1 MVVIS
6 NLFRLKNTFLIILVF
21 LFLVSCKTETKK
33 ISTVLCKNQK
43 FLLAPSNEL
52 IMFDF
57 NLSKN
62 PKEHLQVIK
71 DSLKTEDLC
80 DNFFAFNYTVNNR
93 TIQLSLLPFCAF
105 LDQHFTEELHINSS
119 NQILFGHELT
129 HINQLNQKIKT
140 AFPFYKNKLNIIDVT
155 WEYGVS
161 QLIINEV
168 IFQISEGYLE
178 SLAKISTEK
187 FNKAICDLS
196 NIEIKKL
203 KAEYPLTLDIKNI
216 SNLITAKHNVQKK
229 TTNFQ

>member
-1 MVVIS
+1 M
-6 NLFRLKNTFLIILVF
+6 KNTLVIILAF

-33 ISTVLCKNQK
+33 TSKLLCENQK
-43 FLLAPSNEL
+43 FLLAPGNEL

-57 NLSKN
+57 DLNKN

-80 DNFFAFNYTVNNR
+80 DNFFNFNYKANNR
-93 TIQLSLLPFCAF
+93 VVQLSLLPFCAF
-105 LDQHFTEELHINSS
+105 LGQHFTQELQINIS
-119 NQILFGHELT
+119 NQILFSDELT
-129 HINQLNQKIKT
+129 NINQLKEKIKT
-140 AFPFYKNKLNIIDVT
+140 AFPFYKNKLNIIDIT

-161 QLIINEV
+161 QPIINDV

-178 SLAKISTEK
+178 SLTKISTEK

-203 KAEYPLTLDIKNI
+203 KTEYPLTLDIKNI
-216 SNLITAKHNVQKK
+216 SNLITAQYKMQKI
-229 TTNFQ
+229 TNFQ